1 VVRRALVIATGT
13 QYLRIVVRFVSIA
26 LVARLLTPAEIGL
39 AVIGTALVTVLL
51 ALREFASSEF
61 LIQRDEVTRDDIRA
75 SFTVLFLM
83 TALMTAAVFVIA
95 PWIGSFYGEAQ
106 LAPFIQ
112 VSVVAGLIEAL
123 SLPILG
129 LLRRDLAFGAIAWV
143 NTTNAAALGI
153 ATAAFALAG
162 FGFMSYAWGA
172 IAAAVATTAISFWFR
187 PDLSILRPVFKS
199 WGRVLTFGGYNGAS
213 CVINR
218 LYAGVPQL
226 FLGTMLP
233 HSDVGL
239 YNRTAVASDIPDK
252 IVLTSVF
259 NVAFPALA
267 SRVREGRSVK
277 EPYLRAL
284 GLIAVVYWP
293 AQILLAILAYPVIW
307 IFLGSQW
314 IEGAVPLLQL
324 MAVAGVAWFPVY
336 MAQPVLLAVGANRD
350 RVLVDLV
357 GRSVSAVALCG
368 AAFFGIM
375 AMAASKLV
383 TIPFH
388 MVLSLWFVRRHVPF
402 RWSEVGAALWK
413 SAAVTA
419 CSMLGP
425 LCVVALSDQGFAISL
440 PATVIAVA
448 LAAAGWLAGVLVVRH
463 PILLEVRRVIDE
475 VPELPLLPRLRER
488 TMAHGATAGEAR

>member
-1 VVRRALVIATGT
+1 VVRRALVIAAGT
-13 QYLRIVVRFVSIA
+13 QYFRIVFRFVSIA

-75 SFTVLFLM
+75 SFTVLFLI
-83 TALMTAAVFVIA
+83 TALMTVAVCVLA
-95 PWIGSFYGEAQ
+95 PWIGSLYGEEK
-106 LAPFIQ
+106 LAPFVQI
-112 VSVVAGLIEAL
+112 SMIAGLIEAL

-129 LLRRDLAFGAIAWV
+129 LLRRDLAFGAIAWI
-143 NTTNAAALGI
+143 NTTNAAVLGT
-153 ATAAFALAG
+153 ATAAYAFAG
-162 FGFMSYAWGA
+162 FGFMSYAWA
-172 IAAAVATTAISFWFR
+172 AVIAAVATTAISFWFR
-187 PDLSILRPVFKS
+187 PDLSILCPVFRS

-218 LYAGVPQL
+218 LYGGVPQL
-226 FLGTMLP
+226 FLGQVLP

-239 YNRTAVASDIPDK
+239 YNRTTVASDIPDK

-267 SRVREGRSVK
+267 ARVREGRSVK

-307 IFLGSQW
+307 LFLGPQW
-314 IEGAVPLLQL
+314 IEGGVPLLQF

-350 RVLVDLV
+350 RVMVDLV
-357 GRSVSAVALCG
+357 GRSVSAVCLCG
-368 AAFFGIM
+368 AAFFGIL

-402 RWSEVGAALWK
+402 RWGEVGAALWK

-419 CSMLGP
+419 GTALGP
-425 LCVVALSDQGFAISL
+425 LCVVAQSDQGFALSL
-440 PATVIAVA
+440 FATVMAVA
-448 LAAAGWLAGVLVVRH
+448 LAGVGWLIGVLVIRH
-463 PILLEVRRVIDE
+463 PVLLEFRRVVDE
-475 VPELPLLPRLRER
+475 LPELPLLRRLLERAVVQSPR
-488 TMAHGATAGEAR
+488 AGEAR